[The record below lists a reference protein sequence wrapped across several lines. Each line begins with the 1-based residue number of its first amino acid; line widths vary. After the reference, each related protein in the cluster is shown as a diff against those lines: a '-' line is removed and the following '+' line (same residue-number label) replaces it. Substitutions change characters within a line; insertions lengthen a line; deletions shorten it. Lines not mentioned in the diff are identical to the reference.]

1 MPHGIVKIWRNAGV
15 FEINLYIIAAVI
27 AVCGFE
33 PIFGSLSRSLVEFSD
48 DKCETALDIP
58 FYNVHRK
65 RKDDTKLENLTRT
78 LKGHQ
83 TQESK

>member
-33 PIFGSLSRSLVEFSD
+33 IIFGSLSRYLVEFSD
-48 DKCETALDIP
+48 DKMWDCYEYSFL
-58 FYNVHRK
+58 
-65 RKDDTKLENLTRT
+65 
-78 LKGHQ
+78 
-83 TQESK
+83 